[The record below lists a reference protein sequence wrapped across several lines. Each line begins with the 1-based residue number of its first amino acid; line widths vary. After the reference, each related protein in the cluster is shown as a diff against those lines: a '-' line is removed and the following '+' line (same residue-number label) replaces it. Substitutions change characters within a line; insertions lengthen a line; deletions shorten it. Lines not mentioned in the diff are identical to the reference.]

1 MVRTYKMLVLVTL
14 AILVGY
20 VATESFRTERLLTDI
35 KLARE
40 IQRVQFEQA
49 YKVSQAQAYSRPL
62 ADAIKSMAS
71 ENSSLLER
79 ELQAA
84 KVVAGL
90 QQESTYLKASLKEA
104 IEKLQQLNDENNNA
118 LEEINKLEFQVQT
131 LQAALDAITK
141 AKEPVASGEN
151 KTVN

>member
-1 MVRTYKMLVLVTL
+1 MLVLVTL
-14 AILVGY
+14 AMLVGY
-20 VATESFRTERLLTDI
+20 VATESFRTERLLTNI
-35 KLARE
+35 KMAQE

-49 YKVSQAQAYSRPL
+49 NKVSQAQAYSRPL
-62 ADAIKSMAS
+62 ADAIKAMAS

-104 IEKLQQLNDENNNA
+104 VEKLQQLNNENNNA
-118 LEEINKLEFQVQT
+118 LEEINKLEFKVKT
-131 LQAALDAITK
+131 LQAALDAVTK
-141 AKEPVASGEN
+141 AKEPVITNDVVHGEN
-151 KTVN
+151 KTVK